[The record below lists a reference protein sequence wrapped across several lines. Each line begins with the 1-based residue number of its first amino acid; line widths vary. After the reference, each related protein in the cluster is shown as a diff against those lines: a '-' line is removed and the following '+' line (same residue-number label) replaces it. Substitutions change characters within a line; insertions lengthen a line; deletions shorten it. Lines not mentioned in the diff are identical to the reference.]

1 MKWIET
7 EETVRFNEIDQWGIA
22 WYGHYIAWFEAGRM
36 ALLKQVDLLP
46 EQIVELG
53 YIAPII
59 KLNCDFKKPAK
70 FGDRIIIRTTVIKP
84 EIAALIFKFEV
95 LRKIDKELLAR
106 GETTQVLLNLDNTMI
121 YRITGELEKRIK
133 HMIRFCKSSDE
144 SLSLT

>member
-1 MKWIET
+1 MKWVET

-53 YIAPII
+53 FIAPII

-70 FGDRIIIRTTVIKP
+70 LGDRIIIRSTVIKP

-95 LRKIDKELLAR
+95 KKKKDNELLAR

-133 HMIRFCKSSDE
+133 NMIDFCKSSE
-144 SLSLT
+144 

>member
-1 MKWIET
+1 MKWVET

-53 YIAPII
+53 FIAPII

-70 FGDRIIIRTTVIKP
+70 LGDRIIIRSTVIKP

-95 LRKIDKELLAR
+95 KRKKDNELLAR

-133 HMIRFCKSSDE
+133 NMIDFCKSSE
-144 SLSLT
+144 

>member
-1 MKWIET
+1 MKWVET

-53 YIAPII
+53 FISPII

-70 FGDRIIIRTTVIKP
+70 FGDRIIIRSTVIKP

-95 LRKIDKELLAR
+95 KRKKDNELLAR

-133 HMIRFCKSSDE
+133 NMIDFCKSSE
-144 SLSLT
+144 

>member
-59 KLNCDFKKPAK
+59 KLNCDFKKPAT
-70 FGDRIIIRTTVIKP
+70 FGDRIIIRTTVVKP

-95 LRKIDKELLAR
+95 VRKKDNELLAR
-106 GETTQVLLNLDNTMI
+106 GETTQVLLDLNNTMI

-133 HMIRFCKSSDE
+133 HMIDFCASSE
-144 SLSLT
+144 K

>member
-1 MKWIET
+1 MKWVET

-70 FGDRIIIRTTVIKP
+70 FGDRIIIRTTVLKP
-84 EIAALIFKFEV
+84 EIAALIFKFEI
-95 LRKIDKELLAR
+95 LRKKDKEILAR

-121 YRITGELEKRIK
+121 YRITGELEKRIT
-133 HMIRFCKSSDE
+133 HMINFCASSE
-144 SLSLT
+144 

>member
-1 MKWIET
+1 MKWVET

-22 WYGHYIAWFEAGRM
+22 WYGHYTAWFEAGRM

-53 YIAPII
+53 FIAPII

-70 FGDRIIIRTTVIKP
+70 LGDRITIRSTVIKP

-95 LRKIDKELLAR
+95 KRKKDNELLAR

-133 HMIRFCKSSDE
+133 NMIDFCKSSE
-144 SLSLT
+144 